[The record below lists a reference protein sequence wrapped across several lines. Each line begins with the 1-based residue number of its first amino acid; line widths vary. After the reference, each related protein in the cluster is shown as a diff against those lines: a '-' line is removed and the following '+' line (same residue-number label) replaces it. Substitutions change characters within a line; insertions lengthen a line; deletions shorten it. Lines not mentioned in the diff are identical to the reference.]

1 MPNTK
6 EYYNKKAQEYAENQS
21 FKNWSNKAEK
31 QYKSHID
38 KFLEKL
44 NFDKV
49 LDAGCGPGR
58 DTEYIAQQGYQT
70 TGIDNAEQMIKQA
83 KKQEHQANYQQMNIT
98 DLKFEDKT
106 FDGIWC
112 NSTMQ
117 FLNMEQMLKALQE
130 FERTLK
136 AGGKLSAT
144 FKTGGQ
150 HKNPE
155 PKRHKIVEDK
165 AILLLK
171 KAGFQTPKTMT
182 KFKHNGMKN
191 LRIYTQK
198 PMKL

>member
-1 MPNTK
+1 MSNITK
-6 EYYNKKAQEYAENQS
+6 DYYNRKAQGYKENHS
-21 FKNWSNKAEK
+21 FENWPDKAEK
-31 QYKSHID
+31 QHKQKID

-58 DTEYIAQQGYQT
+58 DTEYMAKQGFQV
-70 TGIDNAEQMIKQA
+70 TGVDNAEQMIKQA
-83 KKQEHQANYQQMNIT
+83 TKQTRQAQYKKMNIT
-98 DLKFEDKT
+98 NLRFEDRT

-144 FKTGGQ
+144 FKTGGE

-171 KAGFQTPKTMT
+171 KAGFQTPKTMHRH
-182 KFKHNGMKN
+182 KHNGMKN
-191 LRIYTQK
+191 LRIYTHKNQ
-198 PMKL
+198 